1 MTLRRPPALPAPT
14 EREQV
19 RSYSPALVCGVLYRW
34 EVIRG
39 FPHSVRQAMRDW
51 SDAMSVALSES
62 NAAGVHLN
70 GLWIARQWLD
80 EAVLERWCSP
90 LGAKLFL
97 ELYRR
102 GLFGD
107 SPDAKDPSPV
117 LLAYADL
124 NCTGS
129 QHLELIKRIDA
140 VYESEYQTLLRNPG
154 RVRLKRI
161 SWKMLE
167 DLFVEN
173 AMPQGDSQLQVGG
186 IIVHRHSRRLDGR
199 PKSCF
204 MHTYS
209 WLDEQ
214 GELCERHGIYWP
226 ERERE
231 KARLGS

>member
-1 MTLRRPPALPAPT
+1 MTLIRPPALPAPT

-19 RSYSPALVCGVLYRW
+19 RSYSPALISGVLYRW

-51 SDAMSVALSES
+51 SDAMSVELSES
-62 NAAGVHLN
+62 NAAGIHLD
-70 GLWIARQWLD
+70 GLWIARRWLD

-107 SPDAKDPSPV
+107 PPDAQEPSHV

-124 NCTGS
+124 NCTWS

-140 VYESEYQTLLRNPG
+140 VYESDYRALLREPG
-154 RVRLKRI
+154 RLRLKRI
-161 SWKMLE
+161 SWQMLE
-167 DLFVEN
+167 DFFAEN
-173 AMPQGDSQLQVGG
+173 AMSQGDSQLQVGC
-186 IIVHRHSRRLDGR
+186 IVVQRHTRRLDGGR
-199 PKSCF
+199 KPRF
-204 MHTYS
+204 IHTYS
-209 WLDEQ
+209 WSD
-214 GELCERHGIYWP
+214 GEGVVYERKGTYWP
-226 ERERE
+226 
-231 KARLGS
+231 